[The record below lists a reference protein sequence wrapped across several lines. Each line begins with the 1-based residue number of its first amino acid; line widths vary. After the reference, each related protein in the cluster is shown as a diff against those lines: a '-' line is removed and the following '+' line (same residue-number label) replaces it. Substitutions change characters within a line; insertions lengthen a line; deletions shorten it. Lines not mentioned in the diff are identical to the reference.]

1 MSNFK
6 TLAMA
11 ALCLATA
18 TVAGTAFAQSTD
30 GYHAIQVF
38 PVAVDS
44 GSYAQRFTFRN
55 PDATSAITLAVQY
68 FPGTGTTQATAI
80 TCPAVL
86 VPANGQAVFTS
97 LRTLCPALAAG
108 SQFGFVY
115 TNDSDTTRK
124 RPYAAFSR
132 VSNIQGIGFS
142 VEALPAHTFTSADGV
157 VTGVRRIAAAGGAPA
172 FQTNCFVGKMN
183 NVNVGVALS
192 SDVLVTV
199 RNSAGATLGATTTF
213 TVAPGKLTRLLDVFA
228 AVGVPAGDYDDAR
241 VSFEESGTGEPGIL
255 SFCTVQDNTSFGA
268 DFRIAKQERGYSQLA
283 LTQTPAAQ
291 DEHVLRDSSIG
302 NDAPMT
308 GFFPAGRPFTLPAA
322 TTGSNTHVMY
332 FRHPDYVQCEIIDP
346 ATSARALTTY
356 GLEMRMIG
364 PDGILVAGG
373 NDVTGFNS
381 VYLGDKAQR
390 NSGANTRYTIEVELT
405 AASTTAK
412 PYKLHCISGSGH
424 SDGDILRYQEAI
436 DRF

>member
-11 ALCLATA
+11 ALCLACA
-18 TVAGTAFAQSTD
+18 VGAGTAIAQSTD

-44 GSYAQRFTFRN
+44 AAFAQRFTFRN
-55 PDATSAITLAVQY
+55 PDATNAITLAVKY
-68 FPGTGTTQATAI
+68 FPGTGTSQAAAI
-80 TCPAVL
+80 TCPVVAL
-86 VPANGQAVFTS
+86 PANGQAVFSS
-97 LRTLCPALAAG
+97 LRALCPALAAG

-115 TNDSDTTRK
+115 TNDSDATRK
-124 RPYAAFSR
+124 RPYAAYSR
-132 VSNIQGIGFS
+132 VSSAQGIGFS
-142 VEALPAHTFTSADGV
+142 VEGFPAHTFTSADSV
-157 VTGVRRIAAAGGAPA
+157 VTGARRIAAAGGAPA

-183 NVNVGVALS
+183 NVSPILAIS

-199 RNSAGATLGATTTF
+199 RDSAGAILGATTTF
-213 TVAPGKLTRLLDVFA
+213 SVAPGKLTRVLDVFA
-228 AVGVPAGDYDDAR
+228 AVGAPAGDYNDAR

-268 DFRIAKQERGYSQLA
+268 DFRIAKQERGFSQLS

-291 DEHVLRDSSIG
+291 DEHVLRDSTIAT
-302 NDAPMT
+302 DAPMSGFSSGRAFTIPATAT
-308 GFFPAGRPFTLPAA
+308 GA
-322 TTGSNTHVMY
+322 NTHVMY

-346 ATSARALTTY
+346 ATSVRALLAY
-356 GLEMRMIG
+356 GLEMRMFG
-364 PDGILVAGG
+364 SDGVLVAGG
-373 NDVTGFNS
+373 NNVTGFNS
-381 VYLGDKAQR
+381 IYLGDKVQR
-390 NSGANTRYTIEVELT
+390 NNGANTRYTIEVE
-405 AASTTAK
+405 STGANNNAK

-424 SDGDILRYQEAI
+424 TDGDILRYQEAI

>member
-1 MSNFK
+1 MSYFK

-11 ALCLATA
+11 GLCLACA
-18 TVAGTAFAQSTD
+18 AGAGTALAQSTD

-38 PVAVDS
+38 PLAVDS
-44 GSYAQRFTFRN
+44 ASFAQRFTFRN
-55 PDATSAITLAVQY
+55 PDATTAITLAVRF

-80 TCPAVL
+80 ACPAVV
-86 VPANGQAVFTS
+86 VPANSQAVFSS
-97 LRTLCPALAAG
+97 LRALCPALAAG

-115 TNDSDTTRK
+115 SNDSDATRK

-132 VSNIQGIGFS
+132 VSNVQGIGFS
-142 VEALPAHTFTSADGV
+142 VEGFPAHTFTSADGV
-157 VTGVRRIAAAGGAPA
+157 VTGARRIAAAGGAPA

-183 NVNVGVALS
+183 DVSTSTVIN

-199 RNSAGATLGATTTF
+199 RNSAGAILGATTTF
-213 TVAPGKLTRLLDVFA
+213 NVAPGKLTRLLDVFA
-228 AVGVPAGDYDDAR
+228 AVGAPAGDYDDAR

-268 DFRIAKQERGYSQLA
+268 DFRISKQERGYSPLA

-291 DEHVLRDSSIG
+291 DEHVLRDSTIA
-302 NDAPMT
+302 NDAPMNGFPT
-308 GFFPAGRPFTLPAA
+308 GRAFTIPAA
-322 TTGSNTHVMY
+322 ATGANTHVVY
-332 FRHPDYVQCEIIDP
+332 FRHPDYVQCEVIDP
-346 ATSARALTTY
+346 ATNVRALLAY
-356 GLEMRMIG
+356 GLEMRMFG
-364 PDGILVAGG
+364 ADGGLIAGG
-373 NDVTGFNS
+373 NDITGFSS

-390 NSGANTRYTIEVELT
+390 NSGANTRYTIEVE
-405 AASTTAK
+405 STGANNNAK

-424 SDGDILRYQEAI
+424 TDGDILRYQEAI